1 MKNDS
6 FLFPFAMFGDKFF
19 DSNKDGKLTG
29 FETICRDAYHMEQAK
44 NLKKSK
50 RIKSNL

>member
-6 FLFPFAMFGDKFF
+6 FLFPFEMFGDKFF

-44 NLKKSK
+44 KFEDSKKNK
-50 RIKSNL
+50 K

>member
-6 FLFPFAMFGDKFF
+6 FLFPFEMFGDKIF
-19 DSNKDGKLTG
+19 DSNKDGKLTD

-44 NLKKSK
+44 KFEDSKKNK
-50 RIKSNL
+50 K

>member
-29 FETICRDAYHMEQAK
+29 FETICRDAYHMEQVKKFEEIKK
-44 NLKKSK
+44 NKK
-50 RIKSNL
+50 

>member
-44 NLKKSK
+44 KFEEIKKNK
-50 RIKSNL
+50 K

>member
-19 DSNKDGKLTG
+19 DGNKDGKLTG
-29 FETICRDAYHMEQAK
+29 FETICRDAYHMEMAEEFDEKQK
-44 NLKKSK
+44 
-50 RIKSNL
+50 